1 MFDEHC
7 CLADRRITWKPQ
19 SQLSSSPVLLVQS
32 DEIGGTVAS
41 VKVAIE
47 GKLFEAGLSITEGL
61 DRVFKAYWIFNME
74 YPDKSANVFKFLEC
88 FVYKMQ
94 TGKNPSHSSRAV

>member
-1 MFDEHC
+1 MNIAVWQTGVSLESQ
-7 CLADRRITWKPQ
+7 Q

-61 DRVFKAYWIFNME
+61 DRVFKAYWIFNMQ
-74 YPDKSANVFKFLEC
+74 YPDKSANVFKFFEYY
-88 FVYKMQ
+88 VYKMQ
-94 TGKNPSHSSRAV
+94 TGKKNASHSSRAV